1 MLDRKWLLIGSCAV
15 LTILAPGSVHAQAA
29 RLLVPNETH
38 AETSTVSGISP
49 LELQQFVQAL
59 KQMQTIDLESQK
71 QMAAIIQKEGLKL
84 ERFVEIDRANSSG
97 VAPEKPVSDGEQ
109 QRYNSIVTKIQKV
122 WQDSQPKKERAI
134 TGQGLTV
141 ARFGEINN
149 QVRSDRALQE
159 KVKQMIGTPPVPAQP
174 TGDR

>member
-1 MLDRKWLLIGSCAV
+1 MFDRQWLLIGSCAV
-15 LTILAPGSVHAQAA
+15 LTLLAPGSVRAQAA
-29 RLLVPNETH
+29 RLLVPNETR
-38 AETSTVSGISP
+38 AETSTAPGIST

-84 ERFVEIDRANSSG
+84 ERFIEIDRANASG

-141 ARFGEINN
+141 ERFNVINY
-149 QVRSDRALQE
+149 QVRSDRSLQE
-159 KVKQMIGTPPVPAQP
+159 KVKQMVGTPPGGAPP
-174 TGDR
+174 TDGR